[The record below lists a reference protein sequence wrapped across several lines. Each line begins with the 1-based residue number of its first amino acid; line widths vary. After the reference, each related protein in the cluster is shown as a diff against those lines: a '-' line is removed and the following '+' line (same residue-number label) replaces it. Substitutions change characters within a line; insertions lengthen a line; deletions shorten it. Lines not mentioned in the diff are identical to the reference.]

1 MAVDV
6 IRRHKPRPDIRPM
19 VEADIAVDEGQGIF
33 VSQGR
38 RSVTWGS
45 QVPPFLASDII
56 FCP

>member
-1 MAVDV
+1 M
-6 IRRHKPRPDIRPM
+6 RPM
-19 VEADIAVDEGQGIF
+19 VEADIPVGEGHGIF

-56 FCP
+56 FWP